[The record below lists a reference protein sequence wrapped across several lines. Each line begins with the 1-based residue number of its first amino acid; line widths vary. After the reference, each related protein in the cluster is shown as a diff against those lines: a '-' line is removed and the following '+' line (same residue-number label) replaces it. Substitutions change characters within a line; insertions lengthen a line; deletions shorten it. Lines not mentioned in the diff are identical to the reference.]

1 MKRIFYIISLCLLVC
16 NVVVTNYIFK
26 EYRFDIDF
34 NLLLK
39 FYYEGNI
46 YSLKIGVL
54 AVVIDWLSKDWIN
67 KKDINE

>member
-1 MKRIFYIISLCLLVC
+1 MKRIFYIISLCLLVG

-39 FYYEGNI
+39 FYYECNI